1 MKIYDVTLRDGSHA
15 VDHKITSDQIRKY
28 CQHVDLTGVDYVEVG
43 HGIGIGASSL
53 LIGRG
58 ALTDIEMLTIA
69 RHHLNRAK
77 LSLHIVPGYG
87 TIDDLSQA
95 LDAGV
100 DAVRVAS
107 HCTEADITKKHI
119 KYLSSRNVEVFGGLM
134 MVHLATDEQLLVQCK
149 KMKEYGVK
157 CITLLDSA
165 GNFTPARVKKLI
177 QFLRENA
184 KVEIGFH
191 AHDNLGLSIGNSLAA
206 IAGGATMLD
215 ASINGFGAGAGN
227 TSLEQLAAAMELER
241 ASNKLK
247 LPSILDLAT
256 VGQQLFPYDSVKNTD
271 DIISGLAGVVSV
283 FAKPVAAAARQYKV
297 DPKEIYFELGRLKAI
312 AGQEDLIIEVA
323 QRISHDT
330 GHDK

>member
-69 RHHLNRAK
+69 RRHLNRAK

-100 DAVRVAS
+100 DAVRVAA

-134 MVHLATDEQLLVQCK
+134 MVHLATDEQLLVQCE

-165 GNFTPARVKKLI
+165 GNFTPARVKKLV

-184 KVEIGFH
+184 KVDIGFH
-191 AHDNLGLSIGNSLAA
+191 AHDNLGLSVGNSLAA

-241 ASNKLK
+241 ASNKLT

-330 GHDK
+330 RYEK

>member
-15 VDHKITSDQIRKY
+15 VDHKITSDQICKY
-28 CQHVDLTGVDYVEVG
+28 CKHVDLTGVDYVEVG

-58 ALTDIEMLTIA
+58 ALTDIEMLRIA
-69 RHHLNRAK
+69 RRHLHRAK
-77 LSLHIVPGYG
+77 LSIHIVPGYG
-87 TIDDLSQA
+87 TIDDIAEA
-95 LDAGV
+95 LEAGV
-100 DAVRVAS
+100 DSVRVAS

-119 KYLSSRNVEVFGGLM
+119 KYLSNRNVEVFGGLM
-134 MVHLATDEQLLVQCK
+134 MIHLATDEQLLDQCK
-149 KMKEYGVK
+149 RMKDYGVK

-165 GNFTPARVKKLI
+165 GNFTPARVTKLVK
-177 QFLRENA
+177 FLRENA
-184 KVEIGFH
+184 KIEIGFH

-227 TSLEQLAAAMELER
+227 ASLENLAAAMELEC
-241 ASNKLK
+241 ASNELK
-247 LPSILDLAT
+247 LPSVLDLAT
-256 VGQQLFPYDSVKNTD
+256 IGQQLFASDSVKNTN

-283 FAKPVAAAARQYKV
+283 FAKPVTAAARQYQV

-323 QRISHDT
+323 QRISRNTKH
-330 GHDK
+330 KK

>member
-1 MKIYDVTLRDGSHA
+1 
-15 VDHKITSDQIRKY
+15 
-28 CQHVDLTGVDYVEVG
+28 
-43 HGIGIGASSL
+43 
-53 LIGRG
+53 
-58 ALTDIEMLTIA
+58 
-69 RHHLNRAK
+69 
-77 LSLHIVPGYG
+77 
-87 TIDDLSQA
+87 
-95 LDAGV
+95 
-100 DAVRVAS
+100 
-107 HCTEADITKKHI
+107 
-119 KYLSSRNVEVFGGLM
+119 
-134 MVHLATDEQLLVQCK
+134 MVHLATDEQLLVQCE

-165 GNFTPARVKKLI
+165 GNFTPARVKKLV

-184 KVEIGFH
+184 KVDIGFH
-191 AHDNLGLSIGNSLAA
+191 AHDNLGLSVGNSLAA

-241 ASNKLK
+241 ASNKLT

-330 GHDK
+330 RYEK